1 MSASTKTEFNPDYFK
16 SIFGD
21 DNEDWRDF
29 IEVNLNTYRDGC
41 DKIKAS
47 IESGDMDQIKEV
59 RHALSPTLQQWN
71 ALTLERGLM
80 ALDSENIHT
89 HWPPLA
95 AEFEAIFEALMAL

>member
-59 RHALSPTLQQWN
+59 RHALNVIAN
-71 ALTLERGLM
+71 AITDKKEIGLEF
-80 ALDSENIHT
+80 D
-89 HWPPLA
+89 
-95 AEFEAIFEALMAL
+95 